1 MSQTQRKGT
10 LTEPPE
16 EPPQPAQA
24 DTPAEYVAALRTLRL
39 WSGLTYRQLEDKA
52 TAHTAVLPAST
63 VATTLG
69 RATLPRERFVDAFT
83 RACGLDEDEVRQ
95 WLEARRR
102 IATQKSAS
110 AGDERGDDRAVTATG
125 AAVPA
130 RLPRWRRVAGLL
142 GAAGIAVAGTLGVSS
157 VFQDSSAPSD
167 LPAMPVT
174 RLRMLAVGSWARI
187 HPARTPGLC
196 LTEGRDR
203 TGRYESAVAAQRPCT
218 EPSLPL
224 VFLEPLGK
232 DTVQIQWHHPKYGIG
247 CLTVL
252 LEGPAQ
258 DLIEP
263 RDDCADG
270 NRAQQF
276 RIELYG
282 PPDTSHFRI
291 RPVVTG
297 QCLSLR
303 DQDAESGSEIV
314 QGRCSGAPDQD
325 FLIELMPPPQ
335 PAAERTLDGP
345 RPMGEGRG
353 SRLPLQPTGR
363 RTLTCPTRTGSREVR
378 PLPAGTRAG
387 NGNHSP
393 RRTFRYDARE
403 PRACGGLVRAPLP
416 G

>member
-1 MSQTQRKGT
+1 MSQSQRKGT
-10 LTEPPE
+10 FTEPPE

-24 DTPAEYVAALRTLRL
+24 STPAEYTAALRTLRL

-52 TAHTAVLPAST
+52 TAHTDALPAST
-63 VATTLG
+63 IATTLG

-83 RACGLDEDEVRQ
+83 RACGLDEEEVRQ

-102 IATQKSAS
+102 IATPKPAS
-110 AGDERGDDRAVTATG
+110 TGDEGGDDRDVIATGVAVTAR
-125 AAVPA
+125 A
-130 RLPRWRRVAGLL
+130 PRWHWAAGLL

-157 VFQDSSAPSD
+157 LFQDSSTPAA

-174 RLRMLAVGSWARI
+174 ELRMLAVGSWARI

-203 TGRYESAVAAQRPCT
+203 TGRYQTAVAAQQPCT
-218 EPSLPL
+218 KAALPL

-252 LEGPAQ
+252 LKGPGR

-263 RDDCADG
+263 RDDCADD

-276 RIELYG
+276 RVEPFG
-282 PPDTSHFRI
+282 PPATPHFRI

-303 DQDAESGSEIV
+303 DQDTKSGSEVV
-314 QGRCSGAPDQD
+314 QGRCSGAADQD
-325 FLIELMPPPQ
+325 FLIELIPPPQ
-335 PAAERTLDGP
+335 VAA
-345 RPMGEGRG
+345 GRSQS
-353 SRLPLQPTGR
+353 SR
-363 RTLTCPTRTGSREVR
+363 
-378 PLPAGTRAG
+378 
-387 NGNHSP
+387 
-393 RRTFRYDARE
+393 
-403 PRACGGLVRAPLP
+403 
-416 G
+416 